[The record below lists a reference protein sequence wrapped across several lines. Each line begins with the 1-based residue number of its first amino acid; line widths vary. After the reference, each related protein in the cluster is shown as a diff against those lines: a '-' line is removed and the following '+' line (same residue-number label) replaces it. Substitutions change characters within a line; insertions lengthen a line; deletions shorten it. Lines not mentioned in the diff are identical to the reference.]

1 MPIVTANTP
10 HKVITIAMGIAVPSC
25 KTPTSDAAPA
35 ATLNCKKPSIAEALP
50 ARAPCPFM
58 AHAEAL
64 GMMQPRLAMVITL
77 CGVLAVTIG
86 MATRRVYQ
94 ARIAA
99 EETV

>member
-50 ARAPCPFM
+50 ARAPYPFM

-64 GMMQPRLAMVITL
+64 GMMQPRLAMQINSGINNGHSCSVCRAL
-77 CGVLAVTIG
+77 
-86 MATRRVYQ
+86 MPSNATPA
-94 ARIAA
+94 AR
-99 EETV
+99 